1 MRALDEIEPRIPL
14 VPGATGVVFSVDG
27 SITINASGSYI
38 LTKNLTV
45 ITGNAISVQAD
56 GVAIDLMGFTIRSN
70 SNAAN
75 GAAVSIDADDVAV
88 RGGQIRS
95 GTSFDGGSF
104 IFGPGFQYGIHVVG
118 TRRGTDV
125 RDLIVHGTSSG
136 GIVLDPNGDSLV
148 DSCIVRHTGGTGIS
162 ASLVRASQVEFA
174 GAVGILADT
183 VEQSRARSTAFNAIN
198 AKSVNLSFGE
208 SLSNNQFHRGI
219 VADMVTNSRGTSAGG
234 HGISADTVMNS
245 HGISSGEHGFDS
257 CGIHGVTVIGSTGLA
272 TDMAGA
278 NQGIRGDRMVQ
289 SSFGESKSTHMGAN
303 GIHATSGMVE
313 SSDGRANGGSGIYA
327 PHVNSSRGGVSN
339 DGLNGIDATVVV
351 DSVGTGTPL
360 INQYGIR
367 ADRANSSE
375 ASGGEDIGTK
385 YNMP

>member
-1 MRALDEIEPRIPL
+1 MNAKPQLPAGPQRRFHMASVALLVSLTIQPL
-14 VPGATGVVFSVDG
+14 LAETTFDDVEKFTWSGNTGCVSFRHDRPSSPAGIIFGGAFLSGYAYSDNTGWIHFG
-27 SITINASGSYI
+27 
-38 LTKNLTV
+38 NLT
-45 ITGNAISVQAD
+45 TADAISD
-56 GVAIDLMGFTIRSN
+56 NGVSDL
-70 SNAAN
+70 AE
-75 GAAVSIDADDVAV
+75 
-88 RGGQIRS
+88 
-95 GTSFDGGSF
+95 
-104 IFGPGFQYGIHVVG
+104 Y
-118 TRRGTDV
+118 
-125 RDLIVHGTSSG
+125 
-136 GIVLDPNGDSLV
+136 
-148 DSCIVRHTGGTGIS
+148 
-162 ASLVRASQVEFA
+162 
-174 GAVGILADT
+174 LADT

-303 GIHATSGMVE
+303 GIHAISGMVE

-327 PHVNSSRGGVSN
+327 PHVNSSRGSSTGKNGINSSGIRSMGGVVIGSLGFAGTDGGHGISARLVKSSRGGVSN

-375 ASGGEDIGTK
+375 ASGGEDISTK